1 MTEMMSLGWIWQK
14 ELQGKIFA
22 NFNMIFK
29 KANKNNNNKRLEEN
43 IQGDLLH
50 RQKGMPACVPN
61 LNWVQGKENLKSQ
74 KEEIFPN

>member
-1 MTEMMSLGWIWQK
+1 MLPLNFIGRNKYYGIKEKGGMTEMMFLGWVWQK
-14 ELQGKIFA
+14 EMQGKIFA

-50 RQKGMPACVPN
+50 R
-61 LNWVQGKENLKSQ
+61 
-74 KEEIFPN
+74 